1 MNAFDMAWTFL
12 KAERRPFRFR
22 DQRYKTGRMPRVES
36 TPEVSVPEPEDE
48 GPPLEGRLR
57 AAQLQLDHINRLRLK
72 RGEEEITFP
81 DYLKQSGLY
90 DEYMESDLSQGD
102 FTQEMG
108 DGDAFVPVSDVV
120 KPKRRQEDDDSR
132 FDYVVGR

>member
-12 KAERRPFRFR
+12 KADRNAFR
-22 DQRYKTGRMPRVES
+22 DQRFKTGRSPTVQS
-36 TPEVSVPEPEDE
+36 TPDVSIPEPEDE
-48 GPPLEGRLR
+48 GPPLEGRMR
-57 AAQLQLDHINRLRLK
+57 AAQIQLDHINRLRLK
-72 RGEEEITFP
+72 RGEEELTFP
-81 DYLKQSGLY
+81 DYLMQSGLW
-90 DEYMESDLSQGD
+90 DEYVQSDLYPD

-108 DGDAFVPVSDVV
+108 DSDAFVPVSDVV